1 MAGAGWWGVGLIVL
15 CCVASGIA
23 AIYLGRCWTIIE
35 ERYPEY
41 RKNCGNPYAIIGLK
55 AVGPKM
61 GYFVSFNVVIQLF
74 GVAVVFLI
82 LCSGLLRDILKET
95 NFGFLGSIS
104 FCNWIIIIGLF
115 SCPLMW
121 LPSPQ
126 EITFVAYTAMSC
138 TAISCILVLI
148 IYGQQSWT
156 DLPTP
161 GPISTEPFF
170 LSLGTIAFAY
180 GGTAT
185 FPTFQNFMKN
195 RNHFPHA
202 VGIGFSCK
210 NKRKKTCKNTMQ
222 QQLMLL
228 LLLL

>member
-1 MAGAGWWGVGLIVL
+1 MLALPSAVAGAGWWGVALIVI
-15 CCVASGIA
+15 CCFASGAA

-35 ERYPEY
+35 ERWPEY
-41 RKNCGNPYAIIGLK
+41 RKNCGHPYSIIGLK

-61 GYFVSFNVVIQLF
+61 GHFVTFNVVVQLF

-82 LCSGLLRDILKET
+82 LCSGLLYDILKDT
-95 NFGFLGSIS
+95 NFGYLSSITS
-104 FCNWIIIIGLF
+104 CHWIVIIGLC

-138 TAISCILVLI
+138 TAVSCVLLI
-148 IYGQQSWT
+148 IIYAQQTWSP
-156 DLPTP
+156 LPSP
-161 GPISTEPFF
+161 GPIRTENFF

-180 GGTAT
+180 GGAAT

-195 RNHFPHA
+195 RKHFPHA
-202 VGIGFSCK
+202 VGIGFT
-210 NKRKKTCKNTMQ
+210 RKYPS
-222 QQLMLL
+222 
-228 LLLL
+228 